1 MSVGLLSIL
10 FITDPIHYCRPYA
23 GLDRGTG
30 SIDRANILK
39 SLLKHML
46 RCIVYQ
52 NIVAIESR
60 LRLSVRD
67 GTANLLCKLDVA
79 NLYDEVIT
87 PVNHLIFCYYMR
99 RLMIRIT
106 SCTLGSGQNGQLI
119 LTIGIK
125 LNSEIKQ
132 YLSQFGEL
140 SGIYGCMSTDDSAS
154 VPLDRSLH

>member
-10 FITDPIHYCRPYA
+10 FITDPIHYCRPYLLPILCRA

-52 NIVAIESR
+52 NILAIEPR
-60 LRLSVRD
+60 LRLLVRD
-67 GTANLLCKLDVA
+67 STA

-87 PVNHLIFCYYMR
+87 SVNHLMFFYYMR
-99 RLMIRIT
+99 RLTIKVT

-125 LNSEIKQ
+125 LN
-132 YLSQFGEL
+132 
-140 SGIYGCMSTDDSAS
+140 
-154 VPLDRSLH
+154 P

>member
-52 NIVAIESR
+52 NILAIEPR
-60 LRLSVRD
+60 LRLLVRD
-67 GTANLLCKLDVA
+67 STA

-87 PVNHLIFCYYMR
+87 SVNHLMFFYYMR
-99 RLMIRIT
+99 RLTMKVT

-125 LNSEIKQ
+125 LN
-132 YLSQFGEL
+132 
-140 SGIYGCMSTDDSAS
+140 
-154 VPLDRSLH
+154 P

>member
-23 GLDRGTG
+23 GLDRGAG

-52 NIVAIESR
+52 NILAIEPR

-79 NLYDEVIT
+79 NVYDEVIT
-87 PVNHLIFCYYMR
+87 SVNHLMFFYYMR
-99 RLMIRIT
+99 RLTIR
-106 SCTLGSGQNGQLI
+106 LPHARLAAARMANLFLQ
-119 LTIGIK
+119 
-125 LNSEIKQ
+125 
-132 YLSQFGEL
+132 
-140 SGIYGCMSTDDSAS
+140 
-154 VPLDRSLH
+154 

>member
-10 FITDPIHYCRPYA
+10 FINDPIYYRSYLLPILCRA

-52 NIVAIESR
+52 NILAIEPR
-60 LRLSVRD
+60 LMLLVRD
-67 GTANLLCKLDVA
+67 STVNLLCKLDVA

-87 PVNHLIFCYYMR
+87 YVNHLMFFYYMR
-99 RLMIRIT
+99 RLTIKVT

-119 LTIGIK
+119 LTVGIK
-125 LNSEIKQ
+125 LN
-132 YLSQFGEL
+132 
-140 SGIYGCMSTDDSAS
+140 
-154 VPLDRSLH
+154 P

>member
-10 FITDPIHYCRPYA
+10 FITDLIYYRSCLLTILFITDPMQDWIAA
-23 GLDRGTG
+23 GLDRGAG

-52 NIVAIESR
+52 NILAIEPR

-79 NLYDEVIT
+79 NVYDEVIT
-87 PVNHLIFCYYMR
+87 SVNHLMFFYYMR
-99 RLMIRIT
+99 RLTIKVT
-106 SCTLGSGQNGQLI
+106 PCTLGSDQNGQLI
-119 LTIGIK
+119 LTIAIK
-125 LNSEIKQ
+125 LN
-132 YLSQFGEL
+132 
-140 SGIYGCMSTDDSAS
+140 
-154 VPLDRSLH
+154 P

>member
-1 MSVGLLSIL
+1 MQDWIA
-10 FITDPIHYCRPYA
+10 A
-23 GLDRGTG
+23 GLDRGAG

-52 NIVAIESR
+52 NILAIEPR
-60 LRLSVRD
+60 LRLLVRD
-67 GTANLLCKLDVA
+67 STA

-87 PVNHLIFCYYMR
+87 SVNHLMFFYYMR
-99 RLMIRIT
+99 RLTMKVT

-125 LNSEIKQ
+125 VKLGNKAVSEPVWRTKRHLWMHE
-132 YLSQFGEL
+132 Y
-140 SGIYGCMSTDDSAS
+140 
-154 VPLDRSLH
+154 

>member
-10 FITDPIHYCRPYA
+10 FITDLIYYRSCLLTILFITDPMQDWIAA
-23 GLDRGTG
+23 GLDRGAG

-52 NIVAIESR
+52 NILAIEPR
-60 LRLSVRD
+60 LRLLVRD
-67 GTANLLCKLDVA
+67 STA

-87 PVNHLIFCYYMR
+87 SVNHLMFFYYMR
-99 RLMIRIT
+99 RLTMKVT

-125 LNSEIKQ
+125 LN
-132 YLSQFGEL
+132 
-140 SGIYGCMSTDDSAS
+140 
-154 VPLDRSLH
+154 P